1 VTFNVSAANVNRR
14 FFCFYAQMA
23 DLGSGGAKPLTR
35 HATGELEDE

>member
-23 DLGSGGAKPLTR
+23 DLGSGATKPLTR